1 MAHIIVVISPAVAEQ
16 LRLAGERDSR
26 LSAGEATRTAQE
38 AVAAWARAVDGDV
51 TGLEALGGPGAASW
65 LTQPV
70 NSKSTRLAPGARAA
84 SIEITGLDPGT
95 GQLSVRFG
103 FTGRWVS
110 AGPGQAGRSQ
120 PETGFTGSLD
130 LRLDGSGPQPWRLAA
145 GYIQRLSSWIGYEFT
160 SRRETP
166 EEYRQR
172 TGAAGA
178 AGPTAGPGKMFLVS
192 ASFAEHDERISG
204 SASVLVA
211 RLTVPSRAEAEQ
223 LIWPAVDAAT
233 VDLLGPGDWGP
244 SLNSLEVVELL
255 GGPLP

>member
-1 MAHIIVVISPAVAEQ
+1 MADISVVISPAVAEQ

-26 LSAGEATRTAQE
+26 LGAGEATRTAQE
-38 AVAAWARAVDGDV
+38 AVAAWARAADGDD
-51 TGLEALGGPGAASW
+51 TDLASLGGPDAASW

-70 NSKSTRLAPGARAA
+70 NSKAKRLAPGAQVTG
-84 SIEITGLDPGT
+84 IEITGVDPGT
-95 GQLSVRFG
+95 GQLSVRFE

-110 AGPGQAGRSQ
+110 AGPGQAGRQ
-120 PETGFTGSLD
+120 EPETSFTGSLD
-130 LRLDGSGPQPWRLAA
+130 LRLDESGPQPWRLAA
-145 GYIQRLSSWIGYEFT
+145 GYIQRLSSWIGYEFS

-166 EEYRQR
+166 AEYQER

-178 AGPTAGPGKMFLVS
+178 PGPTAGPGRMFRVC
-192 ASFAEHDERISG
+192 ASIAEHDERISG
-204 SASVLVA
+204 SVSVLVA

-233 VDLLGPGDWGP
+233 ADALGPGDWRP
-244 SLNSLEVVELL
+244 SLNSLDVIELL